1 MSVVRLRHIQ
11 YTQPKIFKNVH
22 SHLVHPQLRA
32 PLAPSVFAAFRHRDF
47 RMLWGGLVVANLG
60 TWMQF
65 TAMGY
70 FITHAARSPHQA
82 VLDLGILGAA
92 RAVPVLLLSPIA
104 GVVADTLPRRRVL
117 VAANVVMTLEALV
130 VALLAGA
137 HHLSIAWL
145 IALQT
150 VNAAAQ
156 AFDSPT
162 RQSWIPL
169 LVDRPLMG
177 NAIGLNSVAL
187 NAPAIVGPVVAGQL
201 IAHDGVALS
210 FFINALASLAVIIAI
225 SLMRSSPKRTAP
237 SEPILVSIRY
247 GMAFLWGHPVLR
259 WIILAFLVSALLDR
273 PYSHL
278 IPAFAVNLLHADAR
292 GLGWTIAASG
302 AGGLC
307 GSFATAYFGTWQR
320 RSLVWLSAGLVMS
333 GGIVVLGFTPTLALS
348 LPILFIIGFGT
359 VAFLGAAQTLVQIL
373 SPEEV
378 RGRAVSV
385 YTMIVFGF
393 IPLGSLLVGSIAAF
407 AGLRWAFILVGGL
420 CLMLFLAIWLLRP
433 SVRAV

>member
-1 MSVVRLRHIQ
+1 
-11 YTQPKIFKNVH
+11 
-22 SHLVHPQLRA
+22 
-32 PLAPSVFAAFRHRDF
+32 
-47 RMLWGGLVVANLG
+47 MLWGGLVISNLG

-70 FITHAARSPHQA
+70 FITHAAASPHRA
-82 VLDLGILGAA
+82 VLDLGFLGAA

-104 GVVADTLPRRRVL
+104 GVVADTVPRRRVL
-117 VAANVVMTLEALV
+117 LAANVVMTLEAL
-130 VALLAGA
+130 ALALIAGS
-137 HHLSIAWL
+137 HRLTIAWL
-145 IALQT
+145 IALQA

-169 LVDRPLMG
+169 LVDRPSMG

-187 NAPAIVGPVVAGQL
+187 NAPAIIGPVLAGQL
-201 IAHDGVALS
+201 IAHDGLAIS
-210 FFINALASLAVIIAI
+210 FSVNALATLAVIIAV
-225 SLMRSSPKRTAP
+225 SLMQSSPKRTTP
-237 SEPILVSIRY
+237 DEPMLVSIRY
-247 GMAFLWGHPVLR
+247 GIAFLWGHPVLR

-292 GLGWTIAASG
+292 GLGWAIAASG

-307 GSFATAYFGTWQR
+307 GSLATAYFGTWQR
-320 RSLVWLSAGLVMS
+320 RSLVWLTAGLVMS
-333 GGIVVLGFTPTLALS
+333 GGIVVLGFTQTLALS

-359 VAFLGAAQTLVQIL
+359 VAFLGAAQTLVQML

-393 IPLGSLLVGSIAAF
+393 IPLGSLLVGAIASF
-407 AGLRWAFILVGGL
+407 AGLRWAFVLVGAL

-433 SVRAV
+433 NVRTV